1 MGEWDWNW
9 DIIIVFE
16 KENGRLFH
24 ICRLVVGVMR
34 KRFLFFCVLVFC
46 VFAFVVFVCVC
57 ECLGSGGRP
66 AQPTQLGPIDYCRV
80 VKGKTE
86 KGDHEGS
93 AEWCREI
100 VGEDDCGVD

>member
-1 MGEWDWNW
+1 M
-9 DIIIVFE
+9 
-16 KENGRLFH
+16 
-24 ICRLVVGVMR
+24 
-34 KRFLFFCVLVFC
+34 
-46 VFAFVVFVCVC
+46 C

-93 AEWCREI
+93 AEWCRQI
-100 VGEDDCGVD
+100 VGEDD